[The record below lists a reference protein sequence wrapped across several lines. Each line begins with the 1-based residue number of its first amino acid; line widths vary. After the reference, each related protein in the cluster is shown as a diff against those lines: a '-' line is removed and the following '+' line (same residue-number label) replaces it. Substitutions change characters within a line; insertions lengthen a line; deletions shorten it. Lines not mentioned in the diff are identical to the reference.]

1 MKTRVSLKY
10 FVSFCSLFEFNII
23 LDSISHKDKIGNLII
38 VDIKFINKN
47 EKTQLFNE
55 IYTPIFEKE
64 KVIEAQYSSVLQLM
78 PIISRNDEK
87 NITRQIKASTKT
99 HATFKEKKLSLFMP
113 RTFIIF

>member
-10 FVSFCSLFEFNII
+10 FVSYCSLFEFNII
-23 LDSISHKDKIGNLII
+23 LDSISHEDKIGQLFTL
-38 VDIKFINKN
+38 DIKFVNKN

-64 KVIEAQYSSVLQLM
+64 KEIEAQYSSVLQLL
-78 PIISRNDEK
+78 PIIRRNDEK
-87 NITRQIKASTKT
+87 NVTRKIKASTKT

-113 RTFIIF
+113 RPFIIF